1 MEEALT
7 TLAMFGSIFGGVAL
21 LTYVRGRQKL
31 ELLREKRRMA
41 EAQRPAPPAAPAPA
55 ADPHAAPVLALRLPE
70 PQRTQALRLLCRLAD
85 APADLD
91 PRGAYLLRQ
100 TQAEYLPATLRAYLD
115 LHDGARQRL
124 AAQGLDPDTLLSEQL
139 GLIEQGL
146 QDALRPDHAAADRV
160 LTQGRFLRER
170 FQTPVPLLDG
180 AAGPEDR
187 VSWPARPPPPGA
199 DRSR

>member
-21 LTYVRGRQKL
+21 MTYISGRQKV
-31 ELLREKRRMA
+31 ELLREKVRLA
-41 EAQRPAPPAAPAPA
+41 EAQRPAALPAPSAPAP

-70 PQRTQALRLLCRLAD
+70 PQRTQTLRLLCQLAD

-91 PRGAYLLRQ
+91 PRSAYLVRQ

-115 LHDGARQRL
+115 LSDGARQQL
-124 AAQGLDPDTLLSEQL
+124 AAQGMDPGTLLTEQL

-146 QDALRPDHAAADRV
+146 EDALRLDHAAADRV

-170 FQTPVPLLDG
+170 FQTPGLSLEEE
-180 AAGPEDR
+180 AE
-187 VSWPARPPPPGA
+187 PPRRG
-199 DRSR
+199 